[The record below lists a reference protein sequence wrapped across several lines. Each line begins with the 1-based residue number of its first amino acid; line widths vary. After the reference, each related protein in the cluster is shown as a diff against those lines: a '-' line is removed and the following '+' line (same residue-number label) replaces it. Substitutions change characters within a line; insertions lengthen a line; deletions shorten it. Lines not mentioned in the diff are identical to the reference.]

1 MRERLA
7 YALLALTLVTTTLAG
22 AGFVAGYF
30 ASPLTSTA
38 RYGLGLLLYGLP
50 LVAILGIHELGH
62 WLVMR
67 RAGLRP
73 TLPLF
78 LPVPPPFA
86 FSGTFG
92 AVIGL
97 AERMPD
103 RRTALRVAAA
113 GPLAGLV
120 ASLAVLLVGFALSGD
135 APAVEAG
142 APGVAIETPL
152 LYDALARLMG
162 VTPETSVHPLAV
174 AGWLGLFLT
183 SVQLIPLGQ
192 LDGGHLARAL
202 LGERTA
208 RWVAIAALAALVA
221 MSWRFPGWAILA
233 GLALLTMLQPQPA
246 QSKGALSR
254 SDLALGAAC
263 ALAFVGTFVA
273 APFV

>member
-7 YALLALTLVTTTLAG
+7 YALLALTLGTTTLAG
-22 AGFVAGYF
+22 AGFVGGYF
-30 ASPLTSTA
+30 GAGLTPLE

-50 LVAILGIHELGH
+50 LVAILGVHELGH

-67 RAGLRP
+67 RAGMRP

-120 ASLAVLLVGFALSGD
+120 ASVVVLVIGFALSGD
-135 APAVEAG
+135 APVVQDD
-142 APGVAIETPL
+142 APGVAIDTPL
-152 LYDALARLMG
+152 LYDVLARLLG
-162 VTPETSVHPLAV
+162 VTSETSVHPLAI

-202 LGERTA
+202 LGERRA
-208 RWVAIAALAALVA
+208 RWLGWAALAALVA

-233 GLALLTMLQPQPA
+233 GLALLTMLQERPA
-246 QSKGALSR
+246 ESAGELSR
-254 SDLALGAAC
+254 RDLALGAAC
-263 ALAFVGTFVA
+263 ALAFVATFVA